1 MADSL
6 VDLILGVVDPDVVT
20 KLAAGTG
27 MNPVTA
33 QNAVNAAIPAILGG
47 IASTVSTADGAKRIA
62 EAVTNQDPAI
72 MDNLAASAGTAGQS
86 ALSMDGTKLLGNL
99 IGTQKFES
107 IASAI
112 AGANG
117 TAPAAVKSLMGY
129 LTPVTLGVIGQ
140 QDPSTWSDG
149 AAIASSFAAQKS
161 AIAEAMPAGL
171 AAALGTA
178 GAAIGTA
185 GAAAGAAAAAASAGV
200 SRIGAAASSAAASAA
215 NAVPPVPQMRPVE
228 ASTGGSG
235 GVPSW
240 VWIVATVVILGAL
253 AYYFTRPSAPKV
265 ADKPAVAVTQ
275 VAPAPAP
282 PAAALPAKPVVAVP
296 TAPVVAVP
304 AAPVVAVPAVP
315 AVPALALPAGLAD
328 LGKQA
333 TAALDGVKA
342 TIAGV
347 KDADTAKLALPKL
360 AEATS
365 QLDKVSGLVG
375 AMPADAKKTIA
386 GVIAPALPEL
396 NGQIDKML
404 ALPGVGD
411 VAKPA
416 IEALRAK
423 LAALTGA

>member
-33 QNAVNAAIPAILGG
+33 QNAVSAAVPAILGG
-47 IASTVSTADGAKRIA
+47 IASTVASGDGARRIA
-62 EAVTNQDPAI
+62 DAVANQDPAI

-86 ALSMDGTKLLGNL
+86 ALSMDGTKLLGTL
-99 IGTQKFES
+99 IGTQKLES

-112 AGANG
+112 ASANG

-149 AAIASSFAAQKS
+149 AAIAASFAAQKS
-161 AIAEAMPAGL
+161 NIAEAMPAGL
-171 AAALGTA
+171 AAAMGGAGAALGTA
-178 GAAIGTA
+178 GAALGTA
-185 GAAAGAAAAAASAGV
+185 TSAASAGIN
-200 SRIGAAASSAAASAA
+200 RIGAAASSSASNVAPSA
-215 NAVPPVPQMRPVE
+215 PPMRDTQAREP
-228 ASTGGSG
+228 SG
-235 GVPSW
+235 GLPSW
-240 VWIVATVVILGAL
+240 IWIALAVVVLGAL
-253 AYYFTRPSAPKV
+253 AWYFTRSGTPKM
-265 ADKPAVAVTQ
+265 AEKPATAVTQ
-275 VAPAPAP
+275 AAPAVPAP
-282 PAAALPAKPVVAVP
+282 PAAPAVA
-296 TAPVVAVP
+296 TP
-304 AAPVVAVPAVP
+304 AAPVVALPV
-315 AVPALALPAGLAD
+315 VPALALPASVAD

-342 TIAGV
+342 TIAGI
-347 KDADTAKLALPKL
+347 KDADTAKAALPKL
-360 AEATS
+360 ADITG
-365 QLDKVSGLVG
+365 QLDKLNGMAAVL
-375 AMPADAKKTIA
+375 PADAKKTLA
-386 GVIAPALPEL
+386 GAIAPALPEL

-416 IEALRAK
+416 IDALRAK

>member
-33 QNAVNAAIPAILGG
+33 QNAVSAAVPAILGG
-47 IASTVSTADGAKRIA
+47 IASTVASGDGARRIA
-62 EAVTNQDPAI
+62 DAVANQDPAI

-86 ALSMDGTKLLGNL
+86 ALSMDGTKLLGTL
-99 IGTQKFES
+99 IGTQKLES

-112 AGANG
+112 ASANG

-149 AAIASSFAAQKS
+149 AAIAASFAAQKS
-161 AIAEAMPAGL
+161 NIAEAMPAGL
-171 AAALGTA
+171 AAAMGGAGAALGTA
-178 GAAIGTA
+178 GAALGTA
-185 GAAAGAAAAAASAGV
+185 TSAASAGIN
-200 SRIGAAASSAAASAA
+200 RIGAAASSSASNVAPSA
-215 NAVPPVPQMRPVE
+215 PPMRDTQAREP
-228 ASTGGSG
+228 SG
-235 GVPSW
+235 GLPSW
-240 VWIVATVVILGAL
+240 IWIALAVVVLGAL
-253 AYYFTRPSAPKV
+253 AWYFTRSGTPKM
-265 ADKPAVAVTQ
+265 AEKPATAVTQ
-275 VAPAPAP
+275 AAPAVPAP
-282 PAAALPAKPVVAVP
+282 PAAPAVAS
-296 TAPVVAVP
+296 P
-304 AAPVVAVPAVP
+304 AAPVVALPV
-315 AVPALALPAGLAD
+315 VPALALPASVAD

-342 TIAGV
+342 TIAGI
-347 KDADTAKLALPKL
+347 KDADTAKAALPKL
-360 AEATS
+360 ADITG
-365 QLDKVSGLVG
+365 QLDKLNGMAAVL
-375 AMPADAKKTIA
+375 PADAKKTLA
-386 GVIAPALPEL
+386 GAIAPALPEL

-416 IEALRAK
+416 IDALRAK

>member
-33 QNAVNAAIPAILGG
+33 QNAVNAAVPAILGS
-47 IASTVSTADGAKRIA
+47 IASTVSTADGARRIA

-72 MDNLAASAGTAGQS
+72 MDNLAASAGTTGQS
-86 ALSMDGTKLLGNL
+86 ALAMDGTRLLGNL
-99 IGTQKFES
+99 IGTQKLES

-171 AAALGTA
+171 AAAMGTA
-178 GAAIGTA
+178 GAALGS
-185 GAAAGAAAAAASAGV
+185 AGAAAAAASAGV
-200 SRIGAAASSAAASAA
+200 SLIGAAASSAAASAA
-215 NAVPPVPQMRPVE
+215 NAVPPVPKMRPVE
-228 ASTGGSG
+228 ASTEGSG

-240 VWIVATVVILGAL
+240 VWIVAAVVILGAL
-253 AYYFTRPSAPKV
+253 AYYFTRPGTPKM

-275 VAPAPAP
+275 AVPAP
-282 PAAALPAKPVVAVP
+282 PAAAVPAKPVVAVP
-296 TAPVVAVP
+296 AAPVVAVP

-315 AVPALALPAGLAD
+315 AAPALALPAGLAD

-375 AMPADAKKTIA
+375 AMPAEAKKTIA

-416 IEALRAK
+416 VDALRAR
-423 LAALTGA
+423 LATLTGA

>member
-33 QNAVNAAIPAILGG
+33 QNAVSAAVPAILGG
-47 IASTVSTADGAKRIA
+47 IASTVASGDGARRIA
-62 EAVTNQDPAI
+62 DAVANQDPAI

-86 ALSMDGTKLLGNL
+86 ALSMDGTKLLGTL
-99 IGTQKFES
+99 IGTQKLES

-112 AGANG
+112 ASANG

-149 AAIASSFAAQKS
+149 AAIAASFAAQKS
-161 AIAEAMPAGL
+161 NIAEAMPAGL
-171 AAALGTA
+171 AAAMGGAGAALGTA
-178 GAAIGTA
+178 GAALGTA
-185 GAAAGAAAAAASAGV
+185 TSAASAGIN
-200 SRIGAAASSAAASAA
+200 RIGTAASSAASNVAPVA
-215 NAVPPVPQMRPVE
+215 PPMRDTQAREP
-228 ASTGGSG
+228 SG
-235 GVPSW
+235 GLPSW
-240 VWIVATVVILGAL
+240 IWIALAVVVLGAL
-253 AYYFTRPSAPKV
+253 AWYFTRSGTPKM
-265 ADKPAVAVTQ
+265 AEKPATAVTQ
-275 VAPAPAP
+275 AAPAVPAP
-282 PAAALPAKPVVAVP
+282 PAAPAVA
-296 TAPVVAVP
+296 TP
-304 AAPVVAVPAVP
+304 AAPVVALPVVPAH
-315 AVPALALPAGLAD
+315 ALPASVAD

-342 TIAGV
+342 TIAGI
-347 KDADTAKLALPKL
+347 KDADTAKAALPKL
-360 AEATS
+360 ADITG
-365 QLDKVSGLVG
+365 QLDKLNGMAAVL
-375 AMPADAKKTIA
+375 PADAKKTLA
-386 GVIAPALPEL
+386 GAIAPALPEL

-416 IEALRAK
+416 IDALRAK

>member
-33 QNAVNAAIPAILGG
+33 QNAVSAAVPAILGG
-47 IASTVSTADGAKRIA
+47 IASTVASGDGARRIA
-62 EAVTNQDPAI
+62 DAVANQDPAI

-86 ALSMDGTKLLGNL
+86 ALSMDGTKLLGTL
-99 IGTQKFES
+99 IGTQKLES

-112 AGANG
+112 ASANG

-149 AAIASSFAAQKS
+149 AAIAASFAAQKS
-161 AIAEAMPAGL
+161 NIAEAMPAGL
-171 AAALGTA
+171 AAAMGGAGAALGTA
-178 GAAIGTA
+178 GAALGTA
-185 GAAAGAAAAAASAGV
+185 TSAASAGIN
-200 SRIGAAASSAAASAA
+200 RIGAAASSAASNVAPVA
-215 NAVPPVPQMRPVE
+215 PPMRDTQAREP
-228 ASTGGSG
+228 SG
-235 GVPSW
+235 GLPSW
-240 VWIVATVVILGAL
+240 IWIALAVVVLGAL
-253 AYYFTRPSAPKV
+253 AWYFTRSGTPKM
-265 ADKPAVAVTQ
+265 AEKPATAVTQ
-275 VAPAPAP
+275 AAPAVPAP
-282 PAAALPAKPVVAVP
+282 PAAPAVAS
-296 TAPVVAVP
+296 P
-304 AAPVVAVPAVP
+304 AAPVVALPV
-315 AVPALALPAGLAD
+315 VPALALPASVAD

-342 TIAGV
+342 TIAGI
-347 KDADTAKLALPKL
+347 KDADTAKAALPKL
-360 AEATS
+360 ADITG
-365 QLDKVSGLVG
+365 QLDKLNGMAAVL
-375 AMPADAKKTIA
+375 PADAKKTLA
-386 GVIAPALPEL
+386 GAIAPALPEL

-416 IEALRAK
+416 IDALRAK

>member
-6 VDLILGVVDPDVVT
+6 VDLILGVVDPDVVA

-33 QNAVNAAIPAILGG
+33 QNAVSAAVPAILGS
-47 IASTVSTADGAKRIA
+47 IAGTVATGDGAKRIA
-62 EAVTNQDPAI
+62 DAVANQDPAI

-86 ALSMDGTKLLGNL
+86 ALSKDGTKLLGNL
-99 IGTQKFES
+99 IGTQKLES

-149 AAIASSFAAQKS
+149 AAIAASFAAQKS
-161 AIAEAMPAGL
+161 AIADAMPAGL
-171 AAALGTA
+171 AAAMGGVGAALGTA
-178 GAAIGTA
+178 GAALGTA
-185 GAAAGAAAAAASAGV
+185 TSAASAGV
-200 SRIGAAASSAAASAA
+200 SRIGGAASSAA
-215 NAVPPVPQMRPVE
+215 NAVPAAPPIRSSTQ
-228 ASTGGSG
+228 ASTEPSG

-240 VWIVATVVILGAL
+240 IWIALAVVVLGAL
-253 AYYFTRPSAPKV
+253 AWYFTRSGTPKM
-265 ADKPAVAVTQ
+265 AEKPATAVTQ
-275 VAPAPAP
+275 AAPAVPAV
-282 PAAALPAKPVVAVP
+282 PAAPAAPAVP
-296 TAPVVAVP
+296 AAPAATTP

-315 AVPALALPAGLAD
+315 APALPASVAD

-342 TIAGV
+342 TIAGI
-347 KDADTAKLALPKL
+347 KDADTAKAALPKL
-360 AEATS
+360 TEITG
-365 QLDKVSGLVG
+365 QLDKLTGLAAVL
-375 AMPADAKKTIA
+375 PADAKKTLA
-386 GVIAPALPEL
+386 GAIAPALPEL

-416 IEALRAK
+416 IDGLRAK

>member
-72 MDNLAASAGTAGQS
+72 MDNLAASAGTVGQS

-99 IGTQKFES
+99 IGTQKLES

-178 GAAIGTA
+178 GAALGTA

-228 ASTGGSG
+228 ASTEGSG

-240 VWIVATVVILGAL
+240 VWIVAAVVILGAL
-253 AYYFTRPSAPKV
+253 AYYFTRPGAPKM

-275 VAPAPAP
+275 AVPAP
-282 PAAALPAKPVVAVP
+282 PAAALPAKPI
-296 TAPVVAVP
+296 VAVP

-315 AVPALALPAGLAD
+315 AVPALALPASLAD

-375 AMPADAKKTIA
+375 VMPAEAKKTIA